1 MLKLIVHMLFSPNSE
16 QHEGRDYVL
25 FNSRSPV
32 PITEEIFLC
41 NDNVLLKDF
50 IYHIVVGD
58 DKANL
63 KFFD

>member
-1 MLKLIVHMLFSPNSE
+1 MLCSPNSE
-16 QHEGRDYVL
+16 RHDGRDYVL
-25 FNSRSPV
+25 FNSSSPV

-63 KFFD
+63 VF